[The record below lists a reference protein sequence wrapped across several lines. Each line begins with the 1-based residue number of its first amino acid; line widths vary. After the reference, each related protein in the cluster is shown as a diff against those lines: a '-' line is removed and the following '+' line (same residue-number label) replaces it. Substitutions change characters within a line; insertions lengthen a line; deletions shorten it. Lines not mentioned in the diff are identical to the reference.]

1 MHNSRTGGCGAA
13 ISTCVI
19 VVLCAAVFMA
29 AFLAGTMSYAQTAQ
43 PPSAAALTPPAEFA
57 VEDAPSDS
65 GRCFFL
71 TWKKMPYDGPGVEY
85 VVYMSSQGGNGPFEE
100 CDRFESTSRF
110 KADVPWP
117 FWAWNKTKEYHWT
130 EVELQ
135 EAAATGKREKFRTPK
150 TEQRWFKVAATD
162 GTQTVETSVASA
174 VAGPNWLNQVKL
186 NNLLFMALFA
196 SVVLFF
202 IAKAKKKDLFL
213 RKIPGLSAVDEALGR
228 ATEMGKP
235 IFFLTGRLGVSSIST
250 IAATTILGE
259 VAKKVAKYD
268 TQLRVPHCDPIVLG
282 LCQEVT
288 KQAYLTAG
296 RPDAYKED
304 SNYFITS
311 DQFAYTAAV
320 DGQMLRER
328 PAACFYMGY
337 YYAEALLLAEAG
349 AGVGAI
355 QIAGSDADT
364 QLPFFVTV
372 CDYTLI
378 GEELYAASAY
388 LSREPV
394 LLGSLR
400 GQDIGK
406 IVIMIVLLLGVLLG
420 TIWVLFDLQ
429 RTTGIPYTRLL
440 EPFRAF

>member
-1 MHNSRTGGCGAA
+1 
-13 ISTCVI
+13 
-19 VVLCAAVFMA
+19 VLCGQASDQAAGAPV
-29 AFLAGTMSYAQTAQ
+29 
-43 PPSAAALTPPAEFA
+43 ALTPPAGFA
-57 VEDAPSDS
+57 IEDGPSDE
-65 GRCFFL
+65 GYVFFL
-71 TWKKMPYDGPGVEY
+71 TWNAMPYDGPTVEY
-85 VVYMSSQGGNGPFEE
+85 VVYMSSNPQNGPFEE
-100 CDRFESTSRF
+100 SARF
-110 KADVPWP
+110 KSDTRYKADKHWP
-117 FWAWNKTKEYHWT
+117 FWTWSKTEDVHFV
-130 EVELQ
+130 EVAVPKPQ
-135 EAAATGKREKFRTPK
+135 TKGKREKFQPQQ
-150 TEQRWFKVAATD
+150 EQRRWFKLAATD
-162 GTQTVETSVASA
+162 GTQTVETPVVAA
-174 VAGPNWLNQVKL
+174 VAVPNWLNQVKL
-186 NNLLFMALFA
+186 NNLIFMALFA

-202 IAKAKKKDLFL
+202 IGKAKKRDLFL

-228 ATEMGKP
+228 ATEMDRP

-259 VAKKVAKYD
+259 VAKKVARYN
-268 TQLRVPHCDPIVLG
+268 TRLRVPHWDPIVLG

-288 KQAYLTAG
+288 RQAYLTAG

-304 SNYFITS
+304 TNYYITG

-355 QIAGSDADT
+355 QIAGSDAET
-364 QLPFFVTV
+364 QLPFFITV

-406 IVIMIVLLLGVLLG
+406 IVIMVILVLGVLLG
-420 TIWVLFDLQ
+420 TIWVLGDLEK
-429 RTTGIPYTRLL
+429 TTGIAYTLLL